1 MRKAVLILTAVLAA
15 SGLLLTF
22 FAPLQLDPSW
32 RKWASLLHIWGG
44 VLFLA
49 VFTLYAWEHIPANR
63 HWLRIAAQVTFTGI
77 TQTGAAVL
85 LMVTG
90 IVLLLYGNAAWGLLR
105 DLHHW
110 LTYALAVSII
120 LHVLSSKS

>member
-1 MRKAVLILTAVLAA
+1 MRKAVLTLTAVLAA

-63 HWLRIAAQVTFTGI
+63 RWLRIAAQVTFTGDH
-77 TQTGAAVL
+77 V
-85 LMVTG
+85 
-90 IVLLLYGNAAWGLLR
+90 GLPLSLVGSGMMSR
-105 DLHHW
+105 IG
-110 LTYALAVSII
+110 S
-120 LHVLSSKS
+120 LSSVTSTQGP